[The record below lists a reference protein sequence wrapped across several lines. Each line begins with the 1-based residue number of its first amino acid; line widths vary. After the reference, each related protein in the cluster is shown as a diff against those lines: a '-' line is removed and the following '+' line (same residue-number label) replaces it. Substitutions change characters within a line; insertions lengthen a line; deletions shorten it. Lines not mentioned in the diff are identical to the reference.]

1 MNNLIKN
8 KYNQNSKI
16 SSVVKISSFLQYRK
30 KAKLKKKWRFWR
42 SFKFYFLR
50 KKSLSYFSKLKWLFN
65 QNRIMWHHLSNLY
78 GKQIKYLVFKK
89 TKTKLAFG
97 KPFLTTLSFLELRLN
112 ILLIRMRFASKLL
125 EANTLIAGKLV
136 SVNGSFKQKTYLV
149 RVNDIVKKT
158 SLASN
163 KPVLRFFAKKWRHF
177 SWKKWRRRTK
187 FNTKLVKHV
196 SMFRFSKKIALS
208 LNYLELNY
216 KILTGIVIRKPVM
229 GEILISSSKKIL
241 SFSMLKKIYFLY

>member
-1 MNNLIKN
+1 MNFSLKK
-8 KYNQNSKI
+8 KYNNNSKVA
-16 SSVVKISSFLQYRK
+16 SSVVKISNFLQYRK

-65 QNRIMWHHLSNLY
+65 QNRIMWHHFSNLY
-78 GKQIKYLVFKK
+78 GKNIKYLVFKK

-97 KPFLTTLSFLELRLN
+97 KPFFNILSFLELRLN
-112 ILLIRMRFASKLL
+112 ILLVRMRFASKLL
-125 EANTLIAGKLV
+125 EADSLITGKLV
-136 SVNGSFKQKTYLV
+136 YVNGFLKQKHYLV
-149 RVNDIVKKT
+149 RVNDIVKKVPLF
-158 SLASN
+158 SKKS
-163 KPVLRFFAKKWRHF
+163 LRFFSKKWRYF
-177 SWKKWRRRTK
+177 KWKKWRRKAR
-187 FNTKLVKHV
+187 FNGKIVKVV

-216 KILTGIVIRKPVM
+216 RILTGIVIRKPVL

-241 SFSMLKKIYFLY
+241 SLSLLKKIYFLY